1 MQIREIRWLSDGGEE
16 DQGRGQIPL
25 GPAIT
30 ILDGGPAAFSGL
42 DFWGLQAD
50 LVLDPGTLPQAQAK
64 IRSSLWLFLLSQED
78 RTFSYASDQEAPGRQ
93 AFFRHA
99 SLGGEAQL
107 LAGAIDYAFLADGRR
122 SARDKADHLHQV
134 FSDLEDRGRLIL
146 QGNRGG
152 DSLGE
157 LEAQVR
163 AGQADIQEQEE
174 RALLPHRLLAAIE
187 AGEKE
192 IQAMR
197 AEDGDLAHQQQEEK
211 YLAIKTEYERL
222 LRLREELEET
232 EAREGA
238 YGSRITGM
246 GHNITVHELT
256 ELARMRNESRQLE
269 EAMARTG
276 QALEDS
282 RRERMKAEQDRALLG
297 RRLQELERERL
308 EALSGPSSQT
318 VIQERSPLP
327 VREEASFPTSR
338 HLLFLA
344 LALVLAAGLFLA
356 YFYTPLA
363 YVLAGLALLFGLV
376 LALRGPGQVK
386 APPDPAPAPEIRK
399 VPVATFLEEVASELD
414 GVMSRIKAL
423 DEDEARYTIEHESLG
438 RQYRRLEN
446 ELLRQIRPY
455 AGPSETGEVD
465 DILLT
470 LSRQRD
476 SSAYFQETV
485 SDLLRQIA
493 ELKHGRSEDEMLKE
507 YDKACAMLYGIPDTS
522 GLSGQYLTRQLT
534 HDPDRARRIHDER
547 VALAGRLD
555 QRIQEVKQLK
565 ERLKEARESTVTL
578 ASLGQRQAVMEQSL
592 EERALDYRQNRL
604 ALAWMDTLLRGLDQ
618 IDIQAW
624 MNLTLAYLGRLTG
637 RRPGAA
643 PLSSLPPLTQAKIR
657 PPRMGGA
664 KRAETAATGDPSLFG
679 AVPRILTYLAA
690 RLALSALPDRTAWSQ
705 VPLILLE
712 PDLPDISTRKAY
724 LLDSLEVWA
733 LETGRQ
739 VLYFSLDD
747 KLISLARE
755 RRMTIGVAD

>member
-16 DQGRGQIPL
+16 DQRRGRIPL
-25 GPAIT
+25 GPGIT
-30 ILDGGPAAFSGL
+30 LLDGEPAAFSGL
-42 DFWGLQAD
+42 DLWGLQAD
-50 LVLDPGTLPQAQAK
+50 LVLDSGALPQASAK
-64 IRSSLWLFLLSQED
+64 AGSSLWLFLLSQED
-78 RTFSYASDQEAPGRQ
+78 RHFTYASDQEAAGRQ

-99 SLGGEAQL
+99 ILGGEAQL
-107 LAGAIDYAFLADGRR
+107 LGGAIDFALLADGRR
-122 SARDKADHLHQV
+122 SLPDKTDHLHQV
-134 FSDLEDRGRLIL
+134 FSDLEDAGRLIL
-146 QGNRGG
+146 EGNRGG
-152 DSLGE
+152 DSLRE

-163 AGQADIQEQEE
+163 AGQAEIQAQGE

-187 AGEKE
+187 AGEKD

-211 YLAIKTEYERL
+211 YLAIKTEYETL

-256 ELARMRNESRQLE
+256 ELARMRNEGRQLE

-282 RRERMKAEQDRALLG
+282 RRDRMKAEQDRALLG
-297 RRLQELERERL
+297 RRLQDLEAERL
-308 EALSGPSSQT
+308 EALRGQSRQT
-318 VIQERSPLP
+318 GIQERSPLP
-327 VREEASFPTSR
+327 VKEEAGFPTSR
-338 HLLFLA
+338 QLIWMA
-344 LALVLAAGLFLA
+344 LALGLAAGLFLA
-356 YFYTPLA
+356 YFYTPLG
-363 YVLAGLALLFGLV
+363 YGLAGLALLLGLV
-376 LALRGPGQVK
+376 LALRGRGQVK
-386 APPDPAPAPEIRK
+386 APPDPAPLPEARE
-399 VPVATFLEEVASELD
+399 VPLEILLGQASSELD
-414 GVMSRIKAL
+414 EVMNRIRAL
-423 DEDEARYTIEHESLG
+423 DEDEARYALEHENLG
-438 RQYRRLEN
+438 RQYRRQEN
-446 ELLRQIRPY
+446 ELLRQLRPY

-507 YDKACAMLYGIPDTS
+507 YDKACAMLYGIPNAS
-522 GLSGQYLTRQLT
+522 GLSGQYLTRQLA

-578 ASLGQRQAVMEQSL
+578 ASLEQRQAVLRQSL
-592 EERALDYRQNRL
+592 EERALDYRQNGL
-604 ALAWMDTLLRGLDQ
+604 ALAWMETLLTGLDQ

-637 RRPGAA
+637 RRPGASST
-643 PLSSLPPLTQAKIR
+643 PSLPPLTQAKMR

-664 KRAETAATGDPSLFG
+664 RKTEVSAIGDPSLFG
-679 AVPRILTYLAA
+679 TVPRVLSYLAA
-690 RLALSALPDRTAWSQ
+690 RLALSGLPDRTAWSR

-712 PDLPDISTRKAY
+712 PELPDILTQKAY

-733 LETGRQ
+733 LETGKQ
-739 VLYFSLDD
+739 VLYFSRDD
-747 KLISLARE
+747 KLISMARE
-755 RRMTIGVAD
+755 RRMTIGMTD